1 MEKHRITLTRPG
13 REKLCAEL
21 KYLTSTKRREIAK
34 ALAEARSHGDLS
46 ENAEYDA
53 AKEAQAHNE
62 RKISEIEDILIRSRL
77 IDEKAMS
84 GDKVLLGATV
94 RVKDCG
100 SGEEFDYMIVAG
112 EEADLE
118 MNKISISS
126 LVGKALLGHKVGDI
140 VEVRVPAGALKYEIM
155 SISR

>member
-1 MEKHRITLTRPG
+1 MEKHRITLTRQG
-13 REKLCAEL
+13 RDKLCAEL
-21 KYLTSTKRREIAK
+21 KCLTSTKRREIAK

-62 RKISEIEDILIRSRL
+62 RKISELENILIRSRL
-77 IDEKAMS
+77 IDEKAIS

-94 RVKDCG
+94 RVKDCV
-100 SGEEFDYMIVAG
+100 SGEEFDYMLVAG

-118 MNKISISS
+118 MNKISLSS

-140 VEVRVPAGALKYEIM
+140 VEMRVPAGALKYEIV